1 MVVSFIWYNFFMGY
15 LLALSLGLRLVLID
29 SSLWLDESIQAMALM
44 GRLGPLLQ
52 YALADFQPPLY
63 HLIGYFNTQL
73 FGYSEIALRLP
84 SLLSGLLTVYFLVK
98 IGRLLGGAKVGN
110 IVGVLSAT
118 NPLLIYYSQ
127 EGRTYALTAFLVT
140 ASFYYLFQLLKQK
153 SRTHYLQYFIFTV
166 LYLWT
171 SYLAWFALLAQGLLV
186 IWKKRSD
193 LLIPQALSA
202 LTLLAWLPSFLTSLR
217 IGQSTLTHSP
227 EWGSVVGG
235 LNWKTLPLTWVKFVI
250 GRIGFDDKLFYAGLV
265 GVIGIFHLY
274 VLRLFEYK
282 KHLSLLYWALL
293 PILFGLMIAS
303 LIPVYQYFRV
313 LFVLPAYLL
322 ILSLALSSLKYRFT
336 LALVSIQLLCLG
348 YYWMSPRFQHEDWRR
363 LVTEI
368 PHEAVVAIPSL
379 AQSTPLHYYGLDNQ
393 IIEPSRDELS
403 GETIYYIRYAEDLFD
418 TGMVGQAKLKES
430 GYTIVSQKTYPG
442 IALDIYAKN

>member
-1 MVVSFIWYNFFMGY
+1 MGY
-15 LLALSLGLRLVLID
+15 ILSLALALRLVLIG
-29 SSLWLDESIQAMALM
+29 SSLWLDESIQALALM

-63 HLIGYFNTQL
+63 HLIGYINTQL
-73 FGYSEIALRLP
+73 FGFSEIALRLP

-110 IVGVLSAT
+110 IVGLLAAT

-127 EGRTYALTAFLVT
+127 EGRTYALTTFLVT
-140 ASFYYLFQLLKQK
+140 ASFYYLIQILQDKNSPKLTSIFYLL
-153 SRTHYLQYFIFTV
+153 STIAF
-166 LYLWT
+166 LWT
-171 SYLAWFALLAQGLLV
+171 SYLSWFVLLSQGLLV
-186 IWKKRSD
+186 IWKKRYD
-193 LLIPQALSA
+193 LLIYQLISA
-202 LTLLAWLPSFLTSLR
+202 LTLLAWLPSFLTSLS
-217 IGQSTLTHSP
+217 IGQSTRSHSP
-227 EWGSVVGG
+227 EWGAVVGG
-235 LNWKTLPLTWVKFVI
+235 LNWKSLPLTWVKFVI
-250 GRIGFDDKLFYAGLV
+250 GRIGFDDKMLYAGIV
-265 GVIGIFHLY
+265 AVIGMFHLY
-274 VLRLFEYK
+274 VLRSFQYK
-282 KHLSLLYWALL
+282 KHFSLLFWAIL

-303 LIPVYQYFRV
+303 FIPVYQYFRV

-336 LALVSIQLLCLG
+336 LALICIQLLSLG
-348 YYWMSPRFQHEDWRR
+348 YYWLSPRYQHEDWRR

-368 PHEAVVAIPSL
+368 PDEAVVAIPSL
-379 AQSTPLHYYGLDNQ
+379 AQSTPLHYYGLENQ

-430 GYTIVSQKTYPG
+430 SYTIVSQKTYPG

>member
-1 MVVSFIWYNFFMGY
+1 MGY
-15 LLALSLGLRLVLID
+15 ILSLALALRLVLIG
-29 SSLWLDESIQAMALM
+29 SSLWLDESIQALALM

-63 HLIGYFNTQL
+63 HLIGYINTQL
-73 FGYSEIALRLP
+73 FGFSEIALRLP

-110 IVGVLSAT
+110 IVGLLAAT

-127 EGRTYALTAFLVT
+127 EGRTYALTTFLVT
-140 ASFYYLFQLLKQK
+140 ASFYYLIQILQDKNSPKLTSIFYLL
-153 SRTHYLQYFIFTV
+153 STIAF
-166 LYLWT
+166 LWT
-171 SYLAWFALLAQGLLV
+171 SYLSWFVLLSQGLLV
-186 IWKKRSD
+186 IWKKRYD
-193 LLIPQALSA
+193 LLIYQLISA
-202 LTLLAWLPSFLTSLR
+202 LTLLAWLPSFLTSLS
-217 IGQSTLTHSP
+217 IGQSTRGHSP
-227 EWGSVVGG
+227 EWGAVVGG
-235 LNWKTLPLTWVKFVI
+235 LNWKSLPLTWVKFVI
-250 GRIGFDDKLFYAGLV
+250 GRIGFDDKMLYAGIV
-265 GVIGIFHLY
+265 AVIGMFHLY
-274 VLRLFEYK
+274 VLRSFQYK
-282 KHLSLLYWALL
+282 KHFSLLFWAIL

-303 LIPVYQYFRV
+303 FIPVYQYFRV

-336 LALVSIQLLCLG
+336 LALICIQLLSLG
-348 YYWMSPRFQHEDWRR
+348 YYWLSPRYQHEDWRR

-368 PHEAVVAIPSL
+368 PDEAVVAIPSL
-379 AQSTPLHYYGLDNQ
+379 AQSTPLHYYGLENQ

-430 GYTIVSQKTYPG
+430 SYTIVSQKTYPG